1 MEKTMEANFRT
12 IQSACLADWG
22 PAIETAVRRIAVL
35 VAFTYA
41 AGFTLGAWIHRTNDR
56 LSRAY
61 VALLGLA
68 EPVAVVATAPVVR
81 TVVAVNPTRYV
92 SRTEAEQDAHDDAIN
107 RATLCRLT
115 VTELRRL
122 ARARGIKTAGG
133 RRVAQATKSALLEVL
148 G

>member
-1 MEKTMEANFRT
+1 MEANFRT

-22 PAIETAVRRIAVL
+22 PAIETAVRRIAVA

-41 AGFTLGAWIHRTNDR
+41 LGFTLGTWVHRTNDR
-56 LSRAY
+56 LAAAY

-68 EPVAVVATAPVVR
+68 EPV
-81 TVVAVNPTRYV
+81 TVVTTPEPTPEPV
-92 SRTEAEQDAHDDAIN
+92 AAAGPAPEPEV
-107 RATLCRLT
+107 CRLT
-115 VTELRRL
+115 VVQLRKL

-133 RRVAQATKSALLEVL
+133 RRVAQATKAALMEAL

>member
-1 MEKTMEANFRT
+1 METNFRT

-22 PAIETAVRRIAVL
+22 PAIETTIRRIAVA

-61 VALLGLA
+61 VAFLGLA
-68 EPVAVVATAPVVR
+68 EPVAAVATPEPAPEP
-81 TVVAVNPTRYV
+81 VAA
-92 SRTEAEQDAHDDAIN
+92 AEPAPEPVA
-107 RATLCRLT
+107 CELT
-115 VTELRRL
+115 VAQLRKL
-122 ARARGIKTAGG
+122 ARARGIKSAGG